1 MILLSGQS
9 ILKQYLPL
17 LFGES
22 ATVLIIPKDL
32 TPGRE
37 GNVSDDSGLCM
48 VFVGCQFFFF
58 FLL

>member
-22 ATVLIIPKDL
+22 ATVLITPKDL

-37 GNVSDDSGLCM
+37 GNVSDDSGLCI
-48 VFVGCQFFFF
+48 VFVGVSIFF